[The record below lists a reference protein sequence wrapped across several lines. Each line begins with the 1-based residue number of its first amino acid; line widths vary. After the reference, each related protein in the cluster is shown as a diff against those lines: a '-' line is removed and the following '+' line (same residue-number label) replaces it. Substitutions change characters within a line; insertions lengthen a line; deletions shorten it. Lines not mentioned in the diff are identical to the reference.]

1 MKFASCL
8 LCAQSVFVQSMGRR
22 GLRMSRDA
30 KVYKPQLLLVAVAS
44 RSCGPTPLLAPATVV
59 QQVLTVLFTAACYT
73 TALLARS
80 STVRRY
86 GFYEGSPCRMG
97 VILPSCCEVNG
108 FVTAS
113 LAGWNDVVST
123 AGAAKQYGCSSD
135 EQPGSATRP

>member
-123 AGAAKQYGCSSD
+123 AGAAKPIRLLQ
-135 EQPGSATRP
+135 R